1 MELGSSR
8 SASFLF
14 LNSGSVSSSKNHQ
27 TWFQVTRSGTGSEPQ
42 LTPGSRFIIYLSP
55 CPPQISVPVPQING
69 IGNLVSCMVR
79 LKYKFWMPLLEL
91 VPKIRSH
98 SNLGFNKQVMKPM
111 ALTLQTRYS
120 LSTGFNQYLI
130 RNKFT
135 RYTYVCIQ
143 QM

>member
-14 LNSGSVSSSKNHQ
+14 FNSGSGSSSKNHQ
-27 TWFQVTRSGTGSEPQ
+27 TWFQ
-42 LTPGSRFIIYLSP
+42 LTPGSSFFYLSP
-55 CPPQISVPVPQING
+55 CPPEISVPVPQING
-69 IGNLVSCMVR
+69 IGNLVSCMVC
-79 LKYKFWMPLLEL
+79 LKYKFYMPLLEL
-91 VPKIRSH
+91 VPKIRSD
-98 SNLGFNKQVMKPM
+98 SNLGFNKQLMKPM